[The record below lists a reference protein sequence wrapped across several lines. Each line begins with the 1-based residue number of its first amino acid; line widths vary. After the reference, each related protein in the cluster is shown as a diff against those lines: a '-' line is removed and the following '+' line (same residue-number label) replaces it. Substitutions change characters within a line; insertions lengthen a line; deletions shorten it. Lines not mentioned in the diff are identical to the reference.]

1 MYLKDIVFN
10 MIQNITSVQNQ
21 YIKNIAKLSKSR
33 ERKKQ
38 QKTIIEGFWE
48 VREAFINKYPII
60 DVLVC
65 KDSLRIEEEEFFLQ
79 LEAAGVNII
88 YVSEHVMEKI
98 SYRSN
103 PDKWASLV
111 KTEYKAIESIQVKN
125 DSLFVVCEALEK
137 PGNIGA
143 IIRSAEAV
151 GADAVILTDTVTDMY
166 NPNVIRA
173 SKGTVFSVP
182 VIVCSNDE
190 LKDFCETNNISIF
203 VGTPEATIPYYKE
216 NYSQA
221 SVIIVGNEHNG
232 VSPYWRKNVNIKKI
246 GIPMHGSINSLNVAQ
261 AASILLFEAL
271 KQRAE

>member
-1 MYLKDIVFN
+1 
-10 MIQNITSVQNQ
+10 MIQTISSVQNQ

-48 VREAFINKYPII
+48 VREAFLNKYPII

-65 KDSLRIEEEEFFLQ
+65 KDSMRIEEEEFFLQ
-79 LEAAGVNII
+79 VEAAGLNII
-88 YVSEHVMEKI
+88 SVSAHVMEKI

-103 PDKWASLV
+103 PDNWAAIV
-111 KTEYKAIESIQVKN
+111 KTEYPVIQ
-125 DSLFVVCEALEK
+125 SLDIKDQLLLVVCEALEK

-151 GADAVILTDTVTDMY
+151 GADAVIITESVTDMY

-182 VIVCSNDE
+182 VIVCSNNE
-190 LKDFCETNNISIF
+190 LKDFCEKHGILIF

-216 NYSQA
+216 NYSTA
-221 SVIIVGNEHNG
+221 AAIIVGNEHDG
-232 VSPYWRKNVNIKKI
+232 VSPYWRKNVAVKKI
-246 GIPMHGSINSLNVAQ
+246 GIPMLGSINSLNVAQ

-271 KQRAE
+271 KQRSE